1 VGVGGSN
8 PSGGAKQFGGSSGL
22 RYGLAPCM
30 TTRVRFSGPPPILSL
45 CNVNLVDGLIWSQ
58 EAVGSNPTMETNFA
72 LLFQRL
78 EFRFCSPAM
87 AVRVRHGA
95 PSFGIDDSLES
106 LPV

>member
-1 VGVGGSN
+1 MS
-8 PSGGAKQFGGSSGL
+8 
-22 RYGLAPCM
+22 R
-30 TTRVRFSGPPPILSL
+30 RIRFPRSPPILSL

-95 PSFGIDDSLES
+95 PSFKVRRLDES
-106 LPV
+106 LVR

>member
-1 VGVGGSN
+1 MKGKVLVRIQGAPPHLLRSSNGRATVLHTVDRGSI
-8 PSGGAKQFGGSSGL
+8 PL
-22 RYGLAPCM
+22 RS
-30 TTRVRFSGPPPILSL
+30 TKLSL

-95 PSFGIDDSLES
+95 PSFVSVSKRKTL
-106 LPV
+106 